1 MSLDE
6 TLAFQSYETTDPDVR
21 LMLRVRDDDDAEAFE
36 ELVQRYQV
44 RLLTILQH
52 LTSQRDQAED
62 LAQEVFMRVYRART
76 NYAPQAKFSTWLF
89 TIANNVAN
97 NALRSQSRRKESAL
111 PGGESGPQQLEDL
124 APAPSG
130 ATPTRLL
137 ANAETNEMV
146 RQAIRAL
153 NERQRIALLLSKFE
167 HMSYAEIA
175 ETMDLSVQAVKSLL
189 SRARDNLRTLLGPY
203 MREGTRP

>member
-111 PGGESGPQQLEDL
+111 PGGASGPQQLEDL